1 MLFKLYYLN
10 FYAKLKL
17 HKKGGNNMQE
27 YNRLNRIREALQL
40 RGMKQVELCEKSGVK
55 KSALNSW
62 IAQRWQPKADALN
75 AMSRVLNVSE
85 MWLAGYDV
93 PMERPLAQIKNDEL
107 AQLINEIRSN
117 DDLRDLCISI
127 CSLNDDQRIT
137 IKSMVNELS
146 KLNSLH

>member
-1 MLFKLYYLN
+1 
-10 FYAKLKL
+10 
-17 HKKGGNNMQE
+17 MQE

-93 PMERPLAQIKNDEL
+93 PMERPPEQIKNDEL
-107 AQLINEIRSN
+107 VQLINIIRKN
-117 DDLRDLCISI
+117 EELKDLFICISQ
-127 CSLNDDQRIT
+127 LNSDQRKT
-137 IKSMVNELS
+137 IINLVKELS
-146 KLNSLH
+146 KVNPYH

>member
-1 MLFKLYYLN
+1 
-10 FYAKLKL
+10 
-17 HKKGGNNMQE
+17 MQE

-75 AMSRVLNVSE
+75 AMSKVLNVSE

-93 PMERPLAQIKNDEL
+93 PMDRPLAQIKNDEL
-107 AQLINEIRSN
+107 AQLIKIIRK
-117 DDLRDLCISI
+117 DEELKTLFISI
-127 CSLNDDQRIT
+127 SHLKADQRKT
-137 IKSMVNELS
+137 VTSVVNELS
-146 KLNSLH
+146 KINPYH

>member
-1 MLFKLYYLN
+1 VLFKLYYLN

>member
-1 MLFKLYYLN
+1 
-10 FYAKLKL
+10 
-17 HKKGGNNMQE
+17 MQE

-75 AMSRVLNVSE
+75 AMSKVLNVSE

-93 PMERPLAQIKNDEL
+93 PMERPVAQIKNDEL
-107 AQLINEIRSN
+107 AQLIKIIRK
-117 DDLRDLCISI
+117 DEELKTLFISI
-127 CSLNDDQRIT
+127 SHLKADQRKT
-137 IKSMVNELS
+137 VTSVVNELS
-146 KLNSLH
+146 KINPYH